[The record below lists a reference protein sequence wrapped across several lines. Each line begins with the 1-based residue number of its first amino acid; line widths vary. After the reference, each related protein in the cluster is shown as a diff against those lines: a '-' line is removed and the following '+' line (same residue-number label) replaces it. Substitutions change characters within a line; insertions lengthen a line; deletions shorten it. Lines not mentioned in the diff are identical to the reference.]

1 MGLFNL
7 FKHNDNAKNIKPLEE
22 YLRQR
27 HVVDLVMYG
36 KRCLQPI
43 ISNRGMWISPS
54 QPVKYFTPN
63 FMTGKYD
70 SGAEP
75 IPKCYKNDE
84 VSAKT
89 FFEIAMEKGYSEAA
103 FYLGIMYEYG
113 ISVEFDIGL
122 AKEYYEK
129 ASKMPNSDGSESEG
143 QILTKMRNY
152 FRENTNNNE
161 TFTPLRQEW
170 MAFCMHISNGE
181 KFEDYPTVCNLAG
194 GNERIMEEFATLG
207 FKLLCHYAIE
217 GLPLS
222 ICTVACAMMDF
233 DNNLSDRYD
242 RIIKDATGSIHSIE
256 DIKKCGNVLIVQCQE
271 KARGGNA
278 YAIKILN
285 QYQIPY

>member
-27 HVVDLVMYG
+27 RVDDLVMYG
-36 KRCLQPI
+36 KQCLQPI
-43 ISNRGMWISPS
+43 ISNRRMLIYPS
-54 QPVKYFTPN
+54 QTVKYFTPD

-89 FFEIAMEKGYSEAA
+89 FFEIAMEKGDSQAA

-113 ISVEFDIGL
+113 ISVECDIGL
-122 AKEYYEK
+122 AEQYYEK
-129 ASKMPNSDGSESEG
+129 ASKMPNSDGSESMG

-152 FRENTNNNE
+152 FRENTNSNGLLTTLKE
-161 TFTPLRQEW
+161 EW
-170 MAFCMHISNGE
+170 MALGMHLSDDKKGMH
-181 KFEDYPTVCNLAG
+181 YLAVCNLAG
-194 GNERIMEEFATLG
+194 GDEYAMEEMATLG
-207 FKLLCHYAIE
+207 FRLLCHYAIE

-222 ICTVACAMMDF
+222 LCTVGYAFMNF
-233 DNNLSDRYD
+233 NNNSSNRCD
-242 RIIKDATGSIHSIE
+242 RIIIEACYGFSIE
-256 DIKKCGNVLIVQCQE
+256 EVKKCGNLLIVQCQE
-271 KARGGNA
+271 RARDGNA
-278 YAIKILN
+278 CAINILN
-285 QYQIPY
+285 HYRIPY